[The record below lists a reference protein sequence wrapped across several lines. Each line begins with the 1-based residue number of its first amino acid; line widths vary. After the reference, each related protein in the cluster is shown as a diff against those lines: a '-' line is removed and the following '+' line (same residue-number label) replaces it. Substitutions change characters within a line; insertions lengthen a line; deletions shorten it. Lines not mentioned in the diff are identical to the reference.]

1 MAILARVPKTPVYIY
16 TNIYNIPLIDNITIW
31 SIEMFMQAGKTAL
44 MLAAEGG
51 HAHVVNKILDN
62 DQCHFDVDAQ
72 DVC

>member
-1 MAILARVPKTPVYIY
+1 MTPVKCL
-16 TNIYNIPLIDNITIW
+16 IYNITIG
-31 SIEMFMQAGKTAL
+31 MFMQAGKTAL

-62 DQCHFDVDAQ
+62 HQCHFDVDAQ